1 VRRIGL
7 KNCPYCGSSKVYIS
21 APKTL
26 RESLSALFLLRLV
39 RCHGCMRR
47 HVRPL
52 LLPAPKHP
60 ELYAV
65 PTKPVA
71 AVFAQKTEKPR
82 EQHD

>member
-7 KNCPYCGSSKVYIS
+7 KNCPYCGSSRVYIS

-26 RESLSALFLLRLV
+26 GERLSVLFLLRLV

-60 ELYAV
+60 ELCAV
-65 PTKPVA
+65 PIKPVA
-71 AVFAQKTEKPR
+71 AVLARKTEKR
-82 EQHD
+82 SA